1 MKNSKFFKAKLILA
15 LAFVASLF
23 FTGCQQPS
31 DDSQTS
37 DQGTSDEQQTTEI
50 PSIHGTWVSSFGE
63 KYVIDL
69 DNKTFTNYWKDS
81 EGYSEGYAG
90 SIWIIKTYWYDDDE
104 YSTEGDIIMKYTR
117 SMNSDYTYS
126 ETAPD
131 VGKYYI
137 VHYSD
142 LTTNS
147 VKISGAYKAGGK
159 TSTDRPSEAMMEFTE
174 DNGYFSAYSE
184 CVKQ

>member
-37 DQGTSDEQQTTEI
+37 DQGTSGEQQTTEI
-50 PSIHGTWVSSFGE
+50 PSINGTWVSSSTYGTE
-63 KYVIDL
+63 KFVIDI
-69 DNKTFTNYWKDS
+69 DNKTFTNYWNDS
-81 EGYSEGYAG
+81 ETYAG

-147 VKISGAYKAGGK
+147 VKISGAYKEGGK
-159 TSTDRPSEAMMEFTE
+159 TSTDRPSGAMMEFTE